1 MDRTGWAGPQPEAGT
16 GRETPACLLLE
27 DVPAAVLVFDNGI
40 LRAANPAAYAL
51 LQLDAGASLAE
62 LGLVLDPQRRLGGHL
77 RAAIQ
82 EGTTSRLRFDSPLGN
97 GAALSLQLHITPSGT
112 HPGQVVV
119 LAYDDRPHQEV
130 ERQLQRRL
138 LFERLLTEASAAL
151 IRSTSEQLDDTI
163 VDMLGSIGAFFGV
176 DRAYVFLINDVSE
189 TQSNTHEWVSPGISH
204 EADNLQD
211 VPLTTFP
218 WLLEQL
224 RADHVFRVERV
235 ADLPPQAINERNEF
249 EREGIQ
255 SILIVPL
262 WLGPRLHGF
271 VGFDAVRSQLE
282 WGEHYVIG
290 LRLMAQMLASALDAR
305 TLSMRLQEQAFHDAL
320 TGLPNRKLLEDRFEQ
335 ASHRTHRNGGSMVVA
350 VVDIDNFKQV
360 NDQHGHAVGDALLC
374 EVGQRLQVGH
384 PRQRYRGAARGRRI
398 RCPRRLRRRRL
409 PGAAGRSTGG
419 DVRICA
425 AGRWTGLAGG
435 AEHRPG
441 PWPAQAGQPRRIDP
455 PSRCRH
461 VSRQDRRQE
470 PLGRSPGRGLGA
482 PTRAMKFAVLFRMLT
497 RVIQHQ
503 YAGHYHRPRMPTRD
517 QG

>member
-1 MDRTGWAGPQPEAGT
+1 MDRTGWAGPQPET
-16 GRETPACLLLE
+16 GIGRDTPACLLLE

-40 LRAANPAAYAL
+40 LRAANTAARAL
-51 LQLDAGASLAE
+51 LQMDVGASLAE
-62 LGLVLDPQRRLGGHL
+62 LGLVLDPQRSLGGHL

-82 EGTTSRLRFDSPLGN
+82 EGSTSRLRFDSHLGN
-97 GAALSLQLHITPSGT
+97 GAPLSLQLHITPSGT

-119 LAYDDRPHQEV
+119 LAYDDRPHQEI

-138 LFERLLTEASAAL
+138 QFERLLTETSAAL
-151 IRSTSEQLDDTI
+151 IRSTSAELDDTI

-176 DRAYVFLINDVSE
+176 DRAYVFLINDASE
-189 TQSNTHEWVSPGISH
+189 TQSNTHEWVSPGISR

-235 ADLPPQAINERNEF
+235 ADLPPQAINERKEF

-262 WLGPRLHGF
+262 WLGPHLHGF

-305 TLSMRLQEQAFHDAL
+305 MLSMRLQEQAFHDVL

-360 NDQHGHAVGDALLC
+360 NDQHGHPVGDALLC
-374 EVGQRLQVGH
+374 EVGERLQVAIRDSDTVARLGGDEFVVLADCG
-384 PRQRYRGAARGRRI
+384 GAGCLAQLAD
-398 RCPRRLRRRRL
+398 RLVATCASPLQVDGQTLQVGLSIGLVHGL
-409 PGAAGRSTGG
+409 PGQDSLDGLIRQADAAMYRAKAEGKN
-419 DVRICA
+419 
-425 AGRWTGLAGG
+425 RWVEAPVGTS
-435 AEHRPG
+435 ER
-441 PWPAQAGQPRRIDP
+441 
-455 PSRCRH
+455 RH
-461 VSRQDRRQE
+461 VQ
-470 PLGRSPGRGLGA
+470 
-482 PTRAMKFAVLFRMLT
+482 
-497 RVIQHQ
+497 
-503 YAGHYHRPRMPTRD
+503 
-517 QG
+517 

>member
-1 MDRTGWAGPQPEAGT
+1 MDRTGWAGPQPEAGI
-16 GRETPACLLLE
+16 GRDTPACLLLE

-40 LRAANPAAYAL
+40 LRAANTAARAL

-62 LGLVLDPQRRLGGHL
+62 LGLVLDPQRSLGGHL

-82 EGTTSRLRFDSPLGN
+82 EGSTSRLRFDSHLGN
-97 GAALSLQLHITPSGT
+97 GAPLSLQLHITPSGT

-119 LAYDDRPHQEV
+119 LAYDDRPHQEI

-138 LFERLLTEASAAL
+138 QFERLLTETSAAL
-151 IRSTSEQLDDTI
+151 IRSTSAELDDTI

-176 DRAYVFLINDVSE
+176 DRAYVFLINDASE
-189 TQSNTHEWVSPGISH
+189 TQSNTHEWVSPGISR

-235 ADLPPQAINERNEF
+235 ADLPPQAINERKEF

-262 WLGPRLHGF
+262 WLGPHLHGF

-305 TLSMRLQEQAFHDAL
+305 MLSMRLQEQAFHDVL

-360 NDQHGHAVGDALLC
+360 NDQHGHPVGDALLC
-374 EVGQRLQVGH
+374 EVGERLQVAIRDSDTVARLGGDEFVVLADCG
-384 PRQRYRGAARGRRI
+384 GAGCLAHLAD
-398 RCPRRLRRRRL
+398 RLVATCASPLQVDGQTLQVGLSIGLVHGL
-409 PGAAGRSTGG
+409 PGQDSLDGLIRQADAAMYRAKAEGKN
-419 DVRICA
+419 
-425 AGRWTGLAGG
+425 RWVEAPVATS
-435 AEHRPG
+435 ER
-441 PWPAQAGQPRRIDP
+441 
-455 PSRCRH
+455 RH
-461 VSRQDRRQE
+461 VQ
-470 PLGRSPGRGLGA
+470 
-482 PTRAMKFAVLFRMLT
+482 
-497 RVIQHQ
+497 
-503 YAGHYHRPRMPTRD
+503 
-517 QG
+517 